1 MRCVAEPRRS
11 LHLLR
16 LALFATISAAA
27 AGCSADTHRFDS
39 NPFGSRRQASAPQQE
54 VTGSVQH
61 RRTSSVQSEPLPPP
75 NASAPGTRPVA
86 GGSSGGSP
94 GMASYRPGQT
104 SPQASHQASQR
115 PSPEITGTAGSSQA
129 TARSGWNWEGGTAI
143 TVQQGDTID
152 SVVKRYGVP
161 AYAIAEA
168 NNLPNGST
176 LRPGQ
181 RLVIPK
187 YEATG
192 STVAPRVASAPPQ
205 PKPAISAP
213 ATTAPAPG
221 GPHVHII
228 QPGETLMKLSR
239 QYNKPLVEI
248 ARANNIPPSTLVKV
262 GDRIVIPGVR
272 GQVAAVK
279 PPQAVP
285 VAQAQPKPA
294 APVLAQAQPKPAA
307 APAPQKLAAAPVAAV
322 PAAPQTAVNVVT
334 PAAQSPEPPKVKQEV
349 TAATPSFRWPVNG
362 RVIQAFGPRPSG
374 AQNDGINISVPEGT
388 AIKAAEDGVVAYA
401 GNELKTY
408 GNLVLIRHSN
418 GYVTAYA
425 HASEITVKRDDV
437 VKRGQVIAKAGQT
450 GSVNA
455 PQVHF
460 EIRKGST
467 PVDPAPFL
475 AKGGG

>member
-11 LHLLR
+11 LR
-16 LALFATISAAA
+16 LFRVALFATISAAG
-27 AGCSADTHRFDS
+27 AGCSADIHRFDS
-39 NPFGSRRQASAPQQE
+39 NPFNSRQSSAPQQE
-54 VTGSVQH
+54 VTGSVQQQ
-61 RRTSSVQSEPLPPP
+61 RQSSVQSQPLPPP
-75 NASAPGTRPVA
+75 TAAAPATRPVA

-94 GMASYRPGQT
+94 GMASYHPK
-104 SPQASHQASQR
+104 ASSD
-115 PSPEITGTAGSSQA
+115 ITGSASPAPAS
-129 TARSGWNWEGGTAI
+129 ARPGWNWEGGTAI

-161 AYAIAEA
+161 ASAIAEA

-192 STVAPRVASAPPQ
+192 SSSAPRVASAPPQ

-213 ATTAPAPG
+213 ATTAPASS

-272 GQVAAVK
+272 GQVAAAK
-279 PPQAVP
+279 PSQ
-285 VAQAQPKPA
+285 VAQSKPA
-294 APVLAQAQPKPAA
+294 AVAPVMAQAQPKPAA
-307 APAPQKLAAAPVAAV
+307 APAPQKVASAPVATAS
-322 PAAPQTAVNVVT
+322 PPTAVNVVT
-334 PAAQSPEPPKVKQEV
+334 PAAQAPEPPKVKQEV

-362 RVIQAFGPRPSG
+362 RVIQAFGPKPSG
-374 AQNDGINISVPEGT
+374 QQNDGINISVPEGT

-408 GNLVLIRHSN
+408 GNLVLIRHAN

-425 HASEITVKRDDV
+425 HASEIAVKRDDV

-450 GSVNA
+450 GTVNA

-475 AKGGG
+475 AKSGG

>member
-1 MRCVAEPRRS
+1 MASYHPGQAKSPSKLPGEP
-11 LHLLR
+11 
-16 LALFATISAAA
+16 
-27 AGCSADTHRFDS
+27 
-39 NPFGSRRQASAPQQE
+39 
-54 VTGSVQH
+54 
-61 RRTSSVQSEPLPPP
+61 QSEPRNHRLG
-75 NASAPGTRPVA
+75 SAA
-86 GGSSGGSP
+86 
-94 GMASYRPGQT
+94 
-104 SPQASHQASQR
+104 QAPAK
-115 PSPEITGTAGSSQA
+115 P
-129 TARSGWNWEGGTAI
+129 GWNWQGGSAI

-152 SVVKRYGVP
+152 SIVRRYGVP
-161 AYAIAEA
+161 ASAIAEA

-213 ATTAPAPG
+213 ATTAPASA

-272 GQVAAVK
+272 GQVAAAK
-279 PPQAVP
+279 PPQSVP

-294 APVLAQAQPKPAA
+294 APVMAQAQPKPAA
-307 APAPQKLAAAPVAAV
+307 APAPQKLASAPVTAV
-322 PAAPQTAVNVVT
+322 PASPPTAVNVVT
-334 PAAQSPEPPKVKQEV
+334 PAAQNPEPPKVKQEV
-349 TAATPSFRWPVNG
+349 TAAPSFRWPVNG
-362 RVIQAFGPRPSG
+362 RVIQAFGPKPTG
-374 AQNDGINISVPEGT
+374 QQNDGINISVPEGT

-437 VKRGQVIAKAGQT
+437 VKRGQVIAKSGQT
-450 GSVNA
+450 GTVNA

-475 AKGGG
+475 AKSGG

>member
-1 MRCVAEPRRS
+1 MRCVAEPRCS
-11 LHLLR
+11 LRLLR

-39 NPFGSRRQASAPQQE
+39 NPFGSRQQAAAPQRE

-94 GMASYRPGQT
+94 GMASYHPGQT
-104 SPQASHQASQR
+104 SPR
-115 PSPEITGTAGSSQA
+115 TSPEITGSASPAQA
-129 TARSGWNWEGGTAI
+129 SARAGWNWEGGTAI

-152 SVVKRYGVP
+152 SVVMRYGVP
-161 AYAIAEA
+161 ASAIAEA

-192 STVAPRVASAPPQ
+192 STVAPRVASAPPPPQ
-205 PKPAISAP
+205 PRPAISAP
-213 ATTAPAPG
+213 ATAAPASG

-272 GQVAAVK
+272 GQQLAAAK
-279 PPQAVP
+279 PPQPATVAPPRPAAP
-285 VAQAQPKPA
+285 VMAQAQPKPA
-294 APVLAQAQPKPAA
+294 V
-307 APAPQKLAAAPVAAV
+307 APAPQKVAAAPVAAV
-322 PAAPQTAVNVVT
+322 PAAPPTAVNVVT
-334 PAAQSPEPPKVKQEV
+334 PAAQNPEPPKVKQEV

-475 AKGGG
+475 AKGG